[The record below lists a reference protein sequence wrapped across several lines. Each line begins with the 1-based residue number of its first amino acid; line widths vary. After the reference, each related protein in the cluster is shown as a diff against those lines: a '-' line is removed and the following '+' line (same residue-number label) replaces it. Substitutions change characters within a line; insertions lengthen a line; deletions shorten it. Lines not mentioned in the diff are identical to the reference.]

1 MSESDNK
8 GKEDKI
14 YRRSTQVSN
23 TPKKKKD
30 EKARKRNNYLNFRV
44 SPNERTLIER
54 RIELSGLDMST
65 YFIQSCL
72 YQKILVRG
80 NIKSFDKI
88 KKRIDELEGRL
99 VAPTDLKDLSP
110 EERETIRMILEILYK
125 LYGRSE

>member
-65 YFIQSCL
+65 YFIQS
-72 YQKILVRG
+72 
-80 NIKSFDKI
+80 
-88 KKRIDELEGRL
+88 
-99 VAPTDLKDLSP
+99 
-110 EERETIRMILEILYK
+110 
-125 LYGRSE
+125 